1 MKLLLSAIGAT
12 AAALL
17 EVGLVPYLAIGD
29 AHLHPV
35 LVGAVVWTIVGGLE
49 GGIVWGFVGGLVLDI
64 LLARPLGATSVALL
78 LAVGGA
84 FVISSSLLRVR
95 GLAPIVAV
103 PVLSLGY
110 SMIVNALAVGG
121 PQTVSPGIT
130 APILLPGVVYDTV
143 IGVVVGPLAVSL
155 HDRRIPEERAEW

>member
-1 MKLLLSAIGAT
+1 MNLLLSAIGAT

-29 AHLHPV
+29 ARLHPV
-35 LVGAVVWTIVGGLE
+35 LIGAVVWTIVGGLE
-49 GGIVWGFVGGLVLDI
+49 GGIAWGFVGGLVLDI
-64 LLARPLGATSVALL
+64 LLARPLGASSVALL

-103 PVLSLGY
+103 PVLSLAY
-110 SMIVNALAVGG
+110 SMILNALAVGG
-121 PQTVSPGIT
+121 PQATSPGIT
-130 APILLPGVVYDTV
+130 APILFPGVVYDTV
-143 IGVVVGPLAVSL
+143 LGVVVGPLAVSL
-155 HDRRIPEERAEW
+155 HDRRIPEERVEW